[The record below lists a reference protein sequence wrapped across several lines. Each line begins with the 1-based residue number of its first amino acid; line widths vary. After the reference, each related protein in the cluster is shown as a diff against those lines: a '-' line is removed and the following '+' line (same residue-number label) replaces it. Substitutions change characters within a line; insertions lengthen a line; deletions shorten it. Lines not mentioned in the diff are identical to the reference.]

1 MKNLWYKTNPVVCL
15 DYNKVYESVSL
26 ASKLTGCA
34 RTSIA
39 KCCTGERISCY
50 NLQGRR
56 LKWMYAKDYANK
68 YGLDALLELHSTSSD
83 FY

>member
-15 DYNKVYESVSL
+15 DYKKVYESVSL
-26 ASKLTGCA
+26 ASKLTGCV
-34 RTSIA
+34 RTSIT
-39 KCCTGERISCY
+39 KCCTGERKSCY
-50 NLQGRR
+50 NLQGRKLR
-56 LKWMYAKDYANK
+56 WMYAKDYADK